1 MADFETQVK
10 QLAEKAV
17 LSMFAKAENWVQ
29 PDYSNRVKIPAS
41 LMAEVWSLVNVEKI
55 KKQMAAR
62 LEQELADRI
71 VNHMAAELA
80 TDVKQIL
87 KQSVA
92 ERREAL
98 RAVCRENMDRICGGS
113 VSG

>member
-1 MADFETQVK
+1 MADFEAQVK

-17 LSMFAKAENWVQ
+17 LTMFTKAENWIQ
-29 PDYSNRVKIPAS
+29 SDYNNRVTIPAS

-87 KQSVA
+87 SVA

-98 RAVCRENMDRICGGS
+98 RAVCRENMDRICGGN
-113 VSG
+113 VSA

>member
-1 MADFETQVK
+1 MSDLEK
-10 QLAEKAV
+10 QIKTLAEKAV
-17 LSMFAKAENWVQ
+17 LHMFAKAENWVQ
-29 PDYSNRVKIPAS
+29 PDYSNRVKIPPS
-41 LMAEVWSLVNVEKI
+41 LMADVWALVDVEKI
-55 KKQMAAR
+55 KKQMASR

-87 KQSVA
+87 SVT

-98 RAVCRENMDRICGGS
+98 RAVCRENMDRICGK
-113 VSG
+113 V

>member
-1 MADFETQVK
+1 MNFETQVK

-17 LSMFAKAENWVQ
+17 LNMFAKADNWLQ
-29 PDYSNRVKIPAS
+29 ADYSNRVKIPAS
-41 LMAEVWSLVNVEKI
+41 LMAEVWALVDVEKI

-62 LEQELADRI
+62 LEKDLADRI

-87 KQSVA
+87 SVA

-98 RAVCRENMDRICGGS
+98 RAVCRENMERICGGTAIRS
-113 VSG
+113 E